1 MVGPPG
7 SGKTMLARRLPG
19 IMPPPSRA
27 ERLEITRI
35 HSIAG
40 LPAAPQVTGR
50 PFRAPHH
57 SASAAAL
64 VGGASLRPGE
74 VTLAHRGVLFLDEF
88 PEFNR
93 PALEALRLP
102 LQDGEVLISRAT
114 GSVRLPARSLVVAA
128 MNPCPCGH
136 LGDPRRDCRCPDQR
150 VAAYRSRVSG
160 PVADRF
166 DLRIEVPRADAHGAP
181 GEPSGAVAGR
191 VAAARDLLD
200 TVQPPLDFEAGRL
213 LDDAVERLAL
223 SARGRE
229 RIQRVA
235 GTVAA
240 LGGRERAVESDV
252 AEALA
257 YRLELAR

>member
-19 IMPPPSRA
+19 IMPPPSR
-27 ERLEITRI
+27 EEQLEITRI
-35 HSIAG
+35 HSVAG
-40 LPAAPQVTGR
+40 LLDGPRAAAR

-57 SASAAAL
+57 SATAAAV

-74 VTLAHRGVLFLDEF
+74 VTLAHGGVLFLDEL

-93 PALEALRLP
+93 AALEALRLP
-102 LQDGEVLISRAT
+102 LQDGEVLISRAG
-114 GSVRLPARSLVVAA
+114 GSVTLPARSLVVAA

-160 PVADRF
+160 PLADRF
-166 DLRIEVPRADAHGAP
+166 DLRVEVPRADAHGAP
-181 GEPSGAVAGR
+181 GERSDVVAGR
-191 VAAARDLLD
+191 VAAARELLD
-200 TVQPPLDFEAGRL
+200 SARPRLDEAAERL
-213 LDDAVERLAL
+213 LAEAVERLAL

-229 RIQRVA
+229 RVWRVA
-235 GTVAA
+235 GTIAA
-240 LGGRERAVESDV
+240 LGGRECAETDDV

-257 YRLELAR
+257 YRLELAA